1 VWTPSN
7 FGRAKGLCHKRVFTR
22 YKEIRLDKRPTTD
35 RKLLQADEPTIP
47 SEVKSGVK
55 LPTKVSEL
63 RWKLSRKAK
72 QEPRFRFYALYDR
85 VYRRDVLTAAW
96 HLVLKNNGAPGVDGV
111 SCQDIIDGPGAATFL
126 DELHEELRTK
136 SYKPQP
142 VRRVN
147 IPKPDGRTRPLG
159 IPTVKDRIVQ
169 MAVMLV
175 IEPIFEA
182 DFLDSSFGFR
192 PGKNAH
198 QAIDTIAGYLKDG
211 FRDVYDADLKGY
223 FDTIPHDKLM
233 QCLKMRITDRQVLKL
248 IRMWLESP
256 VIERDDEGRTKGTRP
271 KQGTPQGGV
280 ISPLLANV
288 YLHWFEKAFHGPN
301 GPANW
306 AKAKIVRYADD
317 FVILARYQ
325 GKQLIDWV
333 ENQLEGRFQ
342 LTINREKTRV
352 VNLNQPTA
360 SVDFLGFTFRYDRDL
375 HGGPHRYLN
384 RFPSKKSQ
392 ARARDKIRELTSS
405 RRCFMPI
412 TQMVGETSG
421 WLQSWARY
429 FRHGYPRVA
438 FRSVNRFTRERLI
451 RHLQRRSQRPSR
463 PPKGTTY
470 YAHLQTLGLRN
481 L

>member
-1 VWTPSN
+1 M
-7 FGRAKGLCHKRVFTR
+7 
-22 YKEIRLDKRPTTD
+22 DQRPTTD
-35 RKLLQADEPTIP
+35 RKPPKADEPPIP
-47 SEVKSGVK
+47 SEVKSGVT
-55 LPTKVSEL
+55 LPVKVSEL
-63 RWKLSRKAK
+63 RWKLGRKAK
-72 QEPRFRFYALYDR
+72 QEPRFRFYTLYGQI
-85 VYRRDVLTAAW
+85 YRLDVLTAAW
-96 HLVLKNNGAPGVDGV
+96 QLVLKNHGAAGVDGV
-111 SCQDIIDGPGAATFL
+111 SCQDIIDGPGTTAFL
-126 DELHEELRTK
+126 DELREELHTK

-142 VRRVN
+142 VRRVY

-169 MAVMLV
+169 MAVLLV

-192 PGKNAH
+192 PGKSAH
-198 QAIDTIAGYLKDG
+198 QAIDAIAGYLKDG

-223 FDTIPHDKLM
+223 FDTISHDQLM

-248 IRMWLESP
+248 IRMWLQSP
-256 VIERDDEGRTKGTRP
+256 VIERDDQGRTKGTRP

-288 YLHWFEKAFHGPN
+288 YLHWFEKAFHGPD

-306 AKAKIVRYADD
+306 ANAKMVRYADD

-325 GKQLIDWV
+325 GNQLIDWV
-333 ENQLEGRFQ
+333 ENQLEGRFK

-352 VNLNQPTA
+352 VDLNQPTA

-375 HGGPHRYLN
+375 HGGSHRYLN
-384 RFPSKKSQ
+384 VFPSKQAQ
-392 ARARDKIRELTSS
+392 ARARDKLRELTSR

-412 TQMVGETSG
+412 TQVIDETNG
-421 WLQSWARY
+421 WLRNWANY
-429 FRHGYPRVA
+429 FRHGYSRMA
-438 FRSVNRFTRERLI
+438 FRHVNWFARERLT
-451 RHLQRRSQRPSR
+451 RHLQRRSQRPAR
-463 PPKGTTY
+463 PPDGTTY
-470 YAHLQTLGLRN
+470 YAHLQTLGLRD

>member
-1 VWTPSN
+1 MDKHPTTE
-7 FGRAKGLCHKRVFTR
+7 KGL
-22 YKEIRLDKRPTTD
+22 PATD
-35 RKLLQADEPTIP
+35 QPPVEP
-47 SEVKSGVK
+47 EVKSGVV
-55 LPTKVSEL
+55 LPVKVSQL
-63 RWKLSRKAK
+63 RWKLGRKAK

-85 VYRRDVLTAAW
+85 IYRLDVLTAAW

-111 SCQDIIDGPGAATFL
+111 SCRAIIDGPGAATFL
-126 DELHEELRTK
+126 DELHEAPCRRTRRTK
-136 SYKPQP
+136 RYRPQP
-142 VRRVN
+142 VKRVY
-147 IPKPDGRTRPLG
+147 IPKPDGRKRPLG
-159 IPTVKDRIVQ
+159 IPTVKDRVVQ

-182 DFLDSSFGFR
+182 DFLDCSFGFR
-192 PGKNAH
+192 PGKSAH
-198 QAIDTIAGYLKDG
+198 QAIDTIAGHLQAG

-223 FDTIPHDKLM
+223 FDTIPHDQLM
-233 QCLKMRITDRQVLKL
+233 KCLQMRITDRQVLKL
-248 IRMWLESP
+248 IRMWLKSP

-288 YLHWFEKAFHGPN
+288 YLHWFEKAFHSPD

-306 AKAKIVRYADD
+306 ANAKIVRYADD

-325 GKQLIDWV
+325 GRQLIDWV
-333 ENQLEGRFQ
+333 EKQLEGRFK

-352 VNLNQPTA
+352 VNLNEPTA

-375 HGGPHRYLN
+375 YGGSNRYLN
-384 RFPSKKSQ
+384 IFPAKKSL
-392 ARARDKIRELTSS
+392 ARVRDKIRELTSS

-412 TQMVGETSG
+412 TRMIGETND

-429 FRHGYPRVA
+429 YRHGYPRVA
-438 FRSVNRFTRERLI
+438 FRQVNWFTRERLI
-451 RHLQRRSQRPSR
+451 RHLKRRSQRPSR
-463 PPKGTTY
+463 PSEGTTY